1 MDNFLVEISYDPV
14 YNSYLACY
22 ADGQV
27 IQLAAA
33 SYHDAVLEADSI
45 EPEQYLN

>member
-1 MDNFLVEISYDPV
+1 MDNFLIEISYDPV

-27 IQLAAA
+27 IQLAA
-33 SYHDAVLEADSI
+33 STYTDAVLEADNI
-45 EPEQYLN
+45 EPAEYLG